1 MKRTDIMKKE
11 RELKRAQ
18 KKEERI
24 ASLSDKKDDTSIGA
38 YIDRLN
44 ALFFHDE
51 TRIYNTLHSEEIL
64 ELLEE
69 MKSRFPAD
77 ELETIIR
84 KAISKTK
91 VVEKEKAFEDLIS
104 LVKG

>member
-18 KKEERI
+18 KQEERI
-24 ASLSDKKDDTSIGA
+24 SSKTKKKDDTSIGA
-38 YIDRLN
+38 YIDRLH

-64 ELLEE
+64 DLLQEIKTSFE
-69 MKSRFPAD
+69 PED
-77 ELETIIR
+77 VETIIR
-84 KAISKTK
+84 KAIRKSK
-91 VVEKEKAFEDLIS
+91 VQARDQAYNELIS
-104 LVKG
+104 LIKE